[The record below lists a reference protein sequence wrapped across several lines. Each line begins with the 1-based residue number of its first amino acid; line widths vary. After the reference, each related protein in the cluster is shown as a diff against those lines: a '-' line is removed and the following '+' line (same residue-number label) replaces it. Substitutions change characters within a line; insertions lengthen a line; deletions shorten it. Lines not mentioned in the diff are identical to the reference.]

1 MNKMNGE
8 DKSETVT
15 IGGKKIPLIQATS
28 ITTIKHKETGVIYKD
43 DEEWKS
49 LGIDPSLIKRDVL
62 VEMPRLDLYG
72 KTK

>member
-1 MNKMNGE
+1 MDTIKHNGK
-8 DKSETVT
+8 DIPVLNARVT
-15 IGGKKIPLIQATS
+15 
-28 ITTIKHKETGVIYKD
+28 TTIKHKETGIIYKD
-43 DEEWKS
+43 DEEWKR

>member
-1 MNKMNGE
+1 MDTIKHNGK
-8 DKSETVT
+8 DIPVLNARVT
-15 IGGKKIPLIQATS
+15 
-28 ITTIKHKETGVIYKD
+28 TTIKHKETGVIYKD
-43 DEEWKS
+43 DEEWKA

>member
-1 MNKMNGE
+1 METIKHNGK
-8 DKSETVT
+8 DIPVLNAKVT
-15 IGGKKIPLIQATS
+15 
-28 ITTIKHKETGVIYKD
+28 TTIKHKESGVIYKD
-43 DEEWKS
+43 DEEWKG

>member
-1 MNKMNGE
+1 MDTIKHNGK
-8 DKSETVT
+8 DIPVLNARVT
-15 IGGKKIPLIQATS
+15 
-28 ITTIKHKETGVIYKD
+28 TTIKHKESGVIYKD
-43 DEEWKS
+43 DEESKK

>member
-1 MNKMNGE
+1 MDTIKHNGK
-8 DKSETVT
+8 DIPVLNAKVT
-15 IGGKKIPLIQATS
+15 
-28 ITTIKHKETGVIYKD
+28 TTIKHKETGVVYKN
-43 DEEWKS
+43 DEEWKR

>member
-1 MNKMNGE
+1 MDTIKHNGK
-8 DKSETVT
+8 DIPVLNARVT
-15 IGGKKIPLIQATS
+15 
-28 ITTIKHKETGVIYKD
+28 TTIKHKETGIIYKD
-43 DEEWKS
+43 DEEWKA

>member
-1 MNKMNGE
+1 METIKHNGK
-8 DKSETVT
+8 DIPVLNARVT
-15 IGGKKIPLIQATS
+15 
-28 ITTIKHKETGVIYKD
+28 TTIKHKESGVIYKD
-43 DEEWKS
+43 DEEWKR

>member
-1 MNKMNGE
+1 MDTIKHNGK
-8 DKSETVT
+8 DIPVLNAKVT
-15 IGGKKIPLIQATS
+15 
-28 ITTIKHKETGVIYKD
+28 TTIKHKESGVIYKD
-43 DEEWKS
+43 DEEWKT

>member
-1 MNKMNGE
+1 MDTIKHNGK
-8 DKSETVT
+8 DIPVLNAKVT
-15 IGGKKIPLIQATS
+15 
-28 ITTIKHKETGVIYKD
+28 TTIKHKETGVVYKD
-43 DEEWKS
+43 DEEWKR

>member
-1 MNKMNGE
+1 MDTIKHNGK
-8 DKSETVT
+8 DIPVLNAKVT
-15 IGGKKIPLIQATS
+15 
-28 ITTIKHKETGVIYKD
+28 TTIKHKETGVIYKD
-43 DEEWKS
+43 DEEWKN

>member
-1 MNKMNGE
+1 MDTIKHNGK
-8 DKSETVT
+8 DIPVLNARVT
-15 IGGKKIPLIQATS
+15 
-28 ITTIKHKETGVIYKD
+28 TTIKHKESGVIYKD
-43 DEEWKS
+43 DEEWKT

>member
-1 MNKMNGE
+1 MDTIKHNGK
-8 DKSETVT
+8 DLPVFNAKVT
-15 IGGKKIPLIQATS
+15 
-28 ITTIKHKETGVIYKD
+28 TTIKHKETGVIYKD
-43 DEEWKS
+43 DEEWKR

>member
-1 MNKMNGE
+1 MDTIKHNGK
-8 DKSETVT
+8 D
-15 IGGKKIPLIQATS
+15 IPVLKAKGT
-28 ITTIKHKETGVIYKD
+28 TTIKHKETGVIYKE
-43 DEEWKS
+43 DEEWKT

>member
-1 MNKMNGE
+1 MDTIKHNGK
-8 DKSETVT
+8 DIPVLNARVT
-15 IGGKKIPLIQATS
+15 
-28 ITTIKHKETGVIYKD
+28 TTIKHKESGVIYKD
-43 DEEWKS
+43 DEEWKK

>member
-1 MNKMNGE
+1 MDTIKHNGK
-8 DKSETVT
+8 DIPVLNAKVT
-15 IGGKKIPLIQATS
+15 
-28 ITTIKHKETGVIYKD
+28 TTIKHKETGIIYKD
-43 DEEWKS
+43 DEEWKR

>member
-1 MNKMNGE
+1 MDTIKHNGK
-8 DKSETVT
+8 DIPVLNARVT
-15 IGGKKIPLIQATS
+15 
-28 ITTIKHKETGVIYKD
+28 TTIKHKETGIIYKD
-43 DEEWKS
+43 DEEWKG

>member
-1 MNKMNGE
+1 METIKHNGK
-8 DKSETVT
+8 DIPVLNAKVT
-15 IGGKKIPLIQATS
+15 
-28 ITTIKHKETGVIYKD
+28 TTIKHKETGVIYKD
-43 DEEWKS
+43 DEEWKG

>member
-1 MNKMNGE
+1 MDTIKHNGK
-8 DKSETVT
+8 DIPVLNARVT
-15 IGGKKIPLIQATS
+15 
-28 ITTIKHKETGVIYKD
+28 TTIKHKESGVIYTD
-43 DEEWKS
+43 DEEWKR